1 MTGATT
7 LSSIRPFH
15 DAGDILG
22 PTLKLFFGNLWLI
35 TKIVIV
41 IVAPFEVFRILN
53 LENFP
58 DSWQLTVGVIL
69 LDHVCKVLIAPAL
82 IYALMKVMQTG
93 VAPGINESYRWGCDC
108 GCACGCCGDSGFR
121 YRRPVA
127 TAGRGRNPVGHFRA
141 IDDGTIAGNLSQH
154 SRTLESEHSV
164 IE

>member
-41 IVAPFEVFRILN
+41 IVAPFEVLRILN

-93 VAPGINESYRWGCDC
+93 VAPGINESYRWGC
-108 GCACGCCGDSGFR
+108 GFR

-141 IDDGTIAGNLSQH
+141 IDDGTLSGNLSQH